1 MSDRESVGDIS
12 GQPGTTLAPAAKTYF
27 APAPWLLAVVLV
39 VVTIVAYLPAMRAGF
54 IWDDDDHLTANP
66 AVAAPNGLHYI
77 WSSLAISR
85 YYPLTLTSFWAQR
98 QLWGL
103 HPMPYHIVN
112 ILFHAANGVLV
123 FFLLRRLRIPA
134 AWLAA
139 MVWTIHPVNVESVA
153 WITELKNTQSGLF
166 FFLSLLLYL
175 KFAERTRQR
184 WYISAFWYGLAF
196 VCGVAAMLSK
206 ASTVVLPL
214 ALLLGV
220 WWQRGYWER
229 ADAARAAP
237 FFGLAWLISG
247 LTIIEQRGQIE
258 KKGTQEWSLG
268 IAGRILVASKALWF
282 YVGKLLWPV
291 NLVFVYPRW
300 EIVTN
305 SVGSWLAVA
314 AIVAV
319 LVALFVFHR
328 QPWARAGLLGLGFFV
343 AGLLP
348 ALGFFNVY
356 YFRFSFVGDH
366 FQYLA
371 SLGVVALA
379 VSGIA
384 YVLARG
390 GLWLAPAGNGI
401 CAAVV
406 VTLAVLTWRQT
417 FVYHD
422 VETLWRETLVRNPN
436 AWMPHYNLGIALSD
450 QGRNDE
456 AIAQYREALRLKPDY
471 AEAHSNL
478 GSALGQEG
486 KLAEACEHWEAALRI
501 KPDMAEPHYNL
512 GFVAAHAGRTGDAIR
527 HWEAALR
534 IKPKYPELHYNLGI
548 LLQQAG
554 RNSEAMEHYRAALDI
569 NPGVAE
575 AQYNLGTLLEQ
586 AGNVPET
593 IRCYERALQLK
604 PDFVEAQNSLA
615 RLLATI
621 SLSDGGA
628 PSRAVALAQRACK
641 LSGNRTAGYLDTLA
655 IAYAATGRFDDAVA
669 TAQKAVDLAR
679 ADGKTPAADEIQ
691 ARLELYRSGRP
702 YRPISQEATSGTP

>member
-1 MSDRESVGDIS
+1 MTDREPTNGVS
-12 GQPGTTLAPAAKTYF
+12 GQQATASAPAAKIWF
-27 APAPWLLAVVLV
+27 APTPWLLAMVLV
-39 VVTIVAYLPAMRAGF
+39 VVTVVVYLPAMRAGF

-66 AVAAPNGLHYI
+66 AVASPNGLEYI
-77 WSSLAISR
+77 WTSLAISR
-85 YYPLTLTSFWAQR
+85 YYPLTLTDFWVQR
-98 QLWGL
+98 RLWGL
-103 HPMPYHIVN
+103 HPMPYHVVN

-139 MVWTIHPVNVESVA
+139 MVWAVHPVNVESVA

-184 WYISAFWYGLAF
+184 GYVSAFWYALAF
-196 VCGVAAMLSK
+196 VCGMAAMLSK

-220 WWQRGYWER
+220 WWQRGHWER
-229 ADAARAAP
+229 ADAAQVAP

-247 LTIIEQRGQIE
+247 LTIIEQRGQIAQ
-258 KKGTQEWSLG
+258 KGTHEWSLG
-268 IAGRILVASKALWF
+268 VAGRIIVAGKALWF
-282 YVGKLLWPV
+282 YMGKVLWPV

-300 EIVTN
+300 QVVTN
-305 SVGSWLAVA
+305 SIESWLPVAGAV
-314 AIVAV
+314 VGVVV
-319 LVALFVFHR
+319 LYGFRR
-328 QPWARAGLLGLGFFV
+328 QPWARAGAFGLGFFV
-343 AGLLP
+343 TGLLP
-348 ALGFFNVY
+348 ALGFFDVY

-379 VSGIA
+379 VSG
-384 YVLARG
+384 LASALDRW
-390 GLWLAPAGNGI
+390 GLWLAPVGNGI
-401 CAAVV
+401 CAAVLM
-406 VTLAVLTWRQT
+406 TLAVFTWRQT
-417 FVYHD
+417 HVYHD
-422 VETLWRETLVRNPN
+422 AETLWRETLARNPS
-436 AWMPHYNLGIALSD
+436 AWMPHYNLGKALSD
-450 QGRNDE
+450 QGRTDE

-478 GSALGQEG
+478 GSSLGQQG
-486 KLAEACEHWEAALRI
+486 KLTEACEHWEAALRI
-501 KPDMAEPHYNL
+501 KPDMAEAHYNL
-512 GFVAAHAGRTGDAIR
+512 GFVAAHAGRTGDAIQ
-527 HWEAALR
+527 HWEATVR
-534 IKPKYPELHYNLGI
+534 IKPKYPELQYNLGI

-554 RNSEAMEHYRAALDI
+554 RNAEAIEHYRAALDI
-569 NPGVAE
+569 DPHIAE
-575 AQYNLGTLLEQ
+575 ARYNLGTLLEQ

-604 PDFVEAQNSLA
+604 PDFPEAQNSLA

-628 PSRAVALAQRACK
+628 PSRAVELAQRVCAP
-641 LSGNRTAGYLDTLA
+641 SGNRTAGYLDTLA

-669 TAQKAVDLAR
+669 TAQKAVELAR
-679 ADGKTPAADEIQ
+679 ADGKAQLANDIQ
-691 ARLELYRSGRP
+691 ARLELYRSGHP
-702 YRPISQEATSGTP
+702 YHPTSPAAVFGAP